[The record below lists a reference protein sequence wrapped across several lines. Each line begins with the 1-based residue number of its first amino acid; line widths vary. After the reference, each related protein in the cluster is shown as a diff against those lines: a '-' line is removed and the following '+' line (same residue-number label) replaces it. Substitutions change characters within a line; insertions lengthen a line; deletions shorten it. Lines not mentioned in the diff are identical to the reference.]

1 MSEQTAPSRA
11 GARPPL
17 REVPAS
23 ARTVQQEKLLS
34 AHPTQ
39 QEKLLSTRAAQQ
51 ERLLSSRTAQ
61 QERPLSS
68 HTAPFLHSGDATR
81 LRMLDAAIALLPICA
96 GAIWFFRLQAGLL
109 LVLSP
114 ACCIALEWLLTR
126 GSEKD
131 GGRGARHDG
140 SALVSGLLLALLLP
154 PGCPLWAVPLGALAA
169 MGSKRLSGGL
179 GRNLLNP
186 AAVGRATLLLLPAL
200 RPPALR
206 ASQGSFLLG
215 YLDGCLGELS
225 SLLLLCGALYL
236 ALRRLLPLAIL
247 PAYLAA
253 SFLTALAI
261 PQCEPLAVLA
271 WGGTYLGA
279 CFLAADPVTSPMGRF
294 LQTAY
299 GLGCGAAC
307 TLLAYYGWGAGG
319 VCCGILT
326 MNFLGRLLELLI
338 RRVQRAR

>member
-11 GARPPL
+11 GGARPAL
-17 REVPAS
+17 REIPAS
-23 ARTVQQEKLLS
+23 ARGAQQEKLLF
-34 AHPTQ
+34 A
-39 QEKLLSTRAAQQ
+39 
-51 ERLLSSRTAQ
+51 
-61 QERPLSS
+61 

-96 GAIWFFRLQAGLL
+96 GAIWFFRFQAVLL
-109 LVLSP
+109 LILSP
-114 ACCIALEWLLTR
+114 ACCMALEWLLTR
-126 GSEKD
+126 GS
-131 GGRGARHDG
+131 GRGDWRDG
-140 SALVSGLLLALLLP
+140 SALVTGLLLALLLP
-154 PGCPLWAVPLGALAA
+154 PGGPLWAVPLGALAA

-186 AAVGRATLLLLPAL
+186 AAVGRAALLLLPAL
-200 RPPALR
+200 RPAALR

-215 YLDGCLGELS
+215 YLGGCLGELS

-307 TLLAYYGWGAGG
+307 TLLAYYGWGVGG
-319 VCCGILT
+319 VCCGILA
-326 MNFLGRLLELLI
+326 MNFLGRLLELLV
-338 RRVQRAR
+338 RRVRRAR